1 MLPSK
6 AGHVK
11 VLAPIYGLTDA
22 GEEAQR
28 LQAAGID
35 GAFTFEG
42 PHDVFLPLALAAA
55 ASDLSLMSNV
65 AIAFPRNAVHMAHS
79 AWDLQQLSQHRFT
92 LGLGT
97 QIRTHIERRFGEE
110 FDHPVERMRDTVG
123 ALRAVFSSWQDGVP
137 LNYLGEYRRHTLMT
151 PIFSPQPS
159 EFGAPLVVVGGLGPR
174 MCAMAAEV
182 ADGLAV
188 MPVTSEQFFNE
199 RTLPAVQRGLKRRA
213 NSAASSAAGAESAA
227 EDFEILPELIVCVG
241 RTAEEQAAAD
251 AGCRAL
257 LGFYSSTPAY
267 QPVFEIEGKGH
278 IQPLARN
285 LTREGKW
292 EELADLIDDELLSAV
307 AVRGT
312 PEQVAQQIAR
322 RYSAHT
328 GRVAMYTPYGL
339 AEGLLED
346 VITKIHAI

>member
-1 MLPSK
+1 M
-6 AGHVK
+6 K

-28 LQAAGID
+28 LEAAGVD

-42 PHDVFLPLALAAA
+42 PHDVFLPLAVAAT
-55 ASDLSLMSNV
+55 ASNLSLMSNV

-110 FDHPVERMRDTVG
+110 FDHPVERMRDSVG
-123 ALRAVFSSWQDGVP
+123 ALRAVFSAWQDGAP
-137 LNYLGEYRRHTLMT
+137 LNYLGEYRSHTLMT

-159 EFGAPLVVVGGLGPR
+159 EFGSPLVVVGGLGPR

-188 MPVTSEQFFNE
+188 MPVTSEQFFTE
-199 RTLPAVQRGLKRRA
+199 RTLPAVQRGLDRRVTVDE
-213 NSAASSAAGAESAA
+213 GADNA
-227 EDFEILPELIVCVG
+227 FEVLPELIVGVG
-241 RTAEEQAAAD
+241 RNAAEQAVAD
-251 AGCRAL
+251 AGCRSL

-278 IQPLARN
+278 IQPIARN

-292 EELADLIDDELLSAV
+292 EQLADLIDDELLGAI

-312 PEQVAQQIAR
+312 PQQVAQEISR

-328 GRVAMYTPYGL
+328 GRVAIYTPYGL
-339 AEGLLED
+339 AEGLFEELISE
-346 VITKIHAI
+346 IHAIS

>member
-1 MLPSK
+1 M
-6 AGHVK
+6 K
-11 VLAPIYGLTDA
+11 VLAPIYGLTHA
-22 GEEAQR
+22 GVEAQQ
-28 LQAAGID
+28 LQAAGVD

-42 PHDVFLPLALAAA
+42 PHDVFLPLAVAAA

-65 AIAFPRNAVHMAHS
+65 AIAFPRNAVHLAHS

-110 FDHPVERMRDTVG
+110 FDRPVERMRDTVG
-123 ALRAVFSSWQDGVP
+123 ALRAIFSAWQDGVP
-137 LNYLGEYRRHTLMT
+137 LDYHGTYRTHTLMT

-188 MPVTSEQFFNE
+188 MPVTSEQFFTE
-199 RTLPAVQRGLKRRA
+199 RTLPAVQNGLDRRQE
-213 NSAASSAAGAESAA
+213 AGSEAVARADS
-227 EDFEILPELIVCVG
+227 FEILPELIVCAG
-241 RTAEEQAAAD
+241 RTPEEQAAAD

-285 LTREGKW
+285 LTREGRW
-292 EELADLIDDELLSAV
+292 EELAELIDDELLSTI

-312 PEQVAQQIAR
+312 PQQVADQIAR
-322 RYSAHT
+322 RYAAHT
-328 GRVAMYTPYGL
+328 GRVAIYTPYGL
-339 AEGLLED
+339 ADGLLEEL
-346 VITKIHAI
+346 IARIHAV

>member
-1 MLPSK
+1 
-6 AGHVK
+6 VK

-22 GEEAQR
+22 GAEAQR
-28 LQAAGID
+28 LQAAGVD

-42 PHDVFLPLALAAA
+42 PHDVFLPLAVAAA

-123 ALRAVFSSWQDGVP
+123 ALRAVFASWQDGVP
-137 LNYLGEYRRHTLMT
+137 LDYHGQYRTHTLMT

-159 EFGAPLVVVGGLGPR
+159 EFGPPLVVVGGLGPR

-188 MPVTSEQFFNE
+188 MPVTSEQFFTE
-199 RTLPAVQRGLKRRA
+199 WTLPAVQSGLGRRD
-213 NSAASSAAGAESAA
+213 AAVGTAEK
-227 EDFEILPELIVCVG
+227 FEILPELIVCVG
-241 RTAEEQAAAD
+241 RTPEEQDAAD

-267 QPVFEIEGKGH
+267 KPVFEIEGKGH
-278 IQPLARN
+278 IQPLARS
-285 LTREGKW
+285 LTREGRW
-292 EELADLIDDELLSAV
+292 EDLAELIDDELLHAI

-312 PEQVAQQIAR
+312 PQEVAAQIAR
-322 RYSAHT
+322 RYAAHT
-328 GRVAMYTPYGL
+328 GRVAIYTPYGL
-339 AEGLLED
+339 ADGLLEE
-346 VITKIHAI
+346 VIDQIHAI